1 MSRIDEL
8 LKYKLPD
15 KITVELPGGEL
26 FEFRCLQSRSQ
37 IAEQQAAVELF
48 KQTLESSPLAWEPY
62 LPLAP
67 EAIPEIVML
76 AENYLGDDM
85 TTTDWI
91 RLQHEAGMI
100 FSLLYQQ
107 YMLQV
112 SEVIARQ
119 TKTEIESAKKNSDGT
134 DSIAPI

>member
-1 MSRIDEL
+1 MSRIEEL
-8 LKYKLPD
+8 LRYKLPETL
-15 KITVELPGGEL
+15 TVELPGGEV
-26 FEFRCLQSRSQ
+26 FQFRCLQSRSQ
-37 IAEQQAAVELF
+37 IAEQQAAIELF
-48 KQTLESSPLAWEPY
+48 KQTLETAPLAWEPY

-91 RLQHEAGMI
+91 RLQHEAGLI
-100 FSLLYQQ
+100 FSLIYQQ

-119 TKTEIESAKKNSDGT
+119 TKNEIDSAKKNSDGT
-134 DSIAPI
+134 DSTEPI